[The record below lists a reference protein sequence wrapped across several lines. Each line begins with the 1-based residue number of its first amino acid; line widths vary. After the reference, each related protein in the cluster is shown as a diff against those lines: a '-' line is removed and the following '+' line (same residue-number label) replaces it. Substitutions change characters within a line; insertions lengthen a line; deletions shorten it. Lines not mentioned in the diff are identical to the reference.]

1 MGGRGGGLRAEF
13 IQVAVALQVKHF
25 SPPPPVGA
33 FSGLSM
39 LNMNSSLI
47 LAPSEPVKVTH
58 PRWSC
63 TSPSWRR
70 RGCCRGKCH
79 PLRLSRTG
87 DKKQSLTK
95 YQQIHIREH
104 RSRPPASL
112 TVKQVNQQREPAGCQ
127 ANAYHQFQ
135 TLCSPPKKK
144 EKEKVFFKVKLPT
157 PVEGLRLDT
166 VICGCSAGENVK
178 CCSKNQLTEESVSD
192 QLRSITRMI
201 VFWEILF
208 LFTLADKDEFAQC
221 NRFFLFFSCWKIQS
235 KVYKV

>member
-1 MGGRGGGLRAEF
+1 MSLLKKTTWNKADALGTWRKTGSPATSAIGRTWQTDSVETLGKQGDQDWDKEEKRWHSHYSVSCELPGGRGGSRAEF

-112 TVKQVNQQREPAGCQ
+112 TVKQVHQQREPAGCQ

-135 TLCSPPKKK
+135 TLCSPPKKRK
-144 EKEKVFFKVKLPT
+144 KKRCF
-157 PVEGLRLDT
+157 LR
-166 VICGCSAGENVK
+166 
-178 CCSKNQLTEESVSD
+178 
-192 QLRSITRMI
+192 
-201 VFWEILF
+201 W
-208 LFTLADKDEFAQC
+208 
-221 NRFFLFFSCWKIQS
+221 SCPHLS
-235 KVYKV
+235 RV